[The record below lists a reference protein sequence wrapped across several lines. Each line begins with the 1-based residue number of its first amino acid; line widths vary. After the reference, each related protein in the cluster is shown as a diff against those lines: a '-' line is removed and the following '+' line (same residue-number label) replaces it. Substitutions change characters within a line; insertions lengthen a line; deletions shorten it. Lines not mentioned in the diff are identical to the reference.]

1 MKKFKISYLD
11 DGKGGSGFWDGPYSK
26 IELIE
31 NKYDPQLTDVKV
43 YVFDEDNVD
52 EEIVSFELF
61 GYKIE
66 PITRPIT
73 KPIAP
78 SFPNP
83 YEDDD
88 EDEDNDLDIKPNF
101 EPLPKATSCRRA
113 AADPRGSKVASK
125 RNA

>member
-43 YVFDEDNVD
+43 YVLDEDND
-52 EEIVSFELF
+52 DNEIVSFELF

-66 PITRPIT
+66 AID
-73 KPIAP
+73 
-78 SFPNP
+78 
-83 YEDDD
+83 YDVDEDDD
-88 EDEDNDLDIKPNF
+88 EDDDTVEVKSKSWYDIFSIDYFDLAVGILIGYF
-101 EPLPKATSCRRA
+101 IFHH
-113 AADPRGSKVASK
+113 
-125 RNA
+125 